1 MNRSRKG
8 FTLIELLVVIGI
20 IALLIGLLLPALS
33 KARRNAQSVK
43 DGVQQKQVHQA
54 MLTFAGDNNDNLPLP
69 GRINPL
75 ADVSTG
81 RQIPGIGP
89 EDKAANTSANLY
101 SSLIAKEY
109 FNTDLLVGPTE
120 ANPSITTYEEYD
132 YDEYQPGNDV
142 YWDPNFRADISE
154 ANTAGASNT
163 SFYHMVLVG
172 KRKEI
177 QWRATSNS
185 SFPLVSTRG
194 TFEGVITDV
203 DQPDYSQS
211 YTLLLHG
218 PQKEWE
224 GNIVYA
230 DNSTE
235 RIKTPLPG
243 RVSYEPQ
250 ELDGQLTRDNIFDA
264 EFDDFGNFGTQNWK
278 SGDAYLGMTDRIF
291 VSTGN
296 PPQETNVSLFKEA
309 LRND

>member
-43 DGVQQKQVHQA
+43 DGVQQKQIHQS
-54 MLTFAGDNNDNLPLP
+54 MLTFAGDNNDQLPLP

-75 ADVSTG
+75 ADISTG
-81 RQIPGIGP
+81 LELPGIGP
-89 EDKAANTSANLY
+89 EDKEANTSANLY
-101 SSLIAKEY
+101 SALIAKEY
-109 FNTDLLVGPTE
+109 FNTDQLVGPTE
-120 ANPSITTYEEYD
+120 ANPSITVYEEYD
-132 YDEYQPGNDV
+132 YDAYQPGDDQ
-142 YWDPNFRADISE
+142 YWDTEFRTNIGI
-154 ANTAGASNT
+154 ANTPGS
-163 SFYHMVLVG
+163 SYSSYYHLVLVG

-185 SFPLVSTRG
+185 NFPLVSTRG
-194 TFEGVITDV
+194 TLDGVITDL
-203 DQPDYSQS
+203 DAPDYSQS

-235 RIKTPLPG
+235 RIKTPFPG
-243 RVSYEPQ
+243 KVAYEPQ
-250 ELDGQLTRDNIFDA
+250 ELDGQLQRDNIFAA
-264 EFDDFGNFGTQNWK
+264 EFDDFGAFGTQNWK
-278 SGDAYLGMTDRIF
+278 SGDAYLGMTDRIQ
-291 VSTGN
+291 VTGSN
-296 PPQETNVSLFKEA
+296 PPQESNVDLYEEA